1 MTNNFTI
8 FVALIDSKDE
18 HCKGHLVSLP
28 AANTNWNY
36 LPAVVYRYGRPYTS
50 ITCNIA

>member
-18 HCKGHLVSLP
+18 HCKGYLVGLP
-28 AANTNWNY
+28 AAKADWN
-36 LPAVVYRYGRPYTS
+36 
-50 ITCNIA
+50 